1 MVGFNLP
8 GEIRTMALSVLAVWI
23 LSGVSVSAQSA
34 NYLLAISHRN
44 DVNKK
49 ITVYK
54 PDGEQVFNY
63 IPSGNYDE
71 NIPTWILSAPA
82 SKRLLVSCTVDE
94 DHHHEKDTKTTT
106 EGLVEVFDYSGYP
119 DSGITHVDSV
129 EVGNVPFH
137 NYLAPDGRVVV
148 SNDED
153 GTLSFIEPASLEVET
168 VTGGYHHGTVVFVGD
183 ASGYD
188 TYVGRFLGETETGGI
203 DIIGKDGAVRTT
215 LTLSLPNPHSGV
227 YSPLTKRVY
236 FACMGGLEV
245 IGTEGT
251 DKDKLLEPVP
261 LPGEGVEAQLK
272 ISPDGRHVIGNIY
285 YEDPGDEQ
293 GAFYSYDTMT
303 GALTSVESVNCT
315 DFGYS
320 PDGKWL
326 VAGDLVLTGT
336 STVHQ
341 VHVIN
346 TDPSSSNFM
355 KVVKAIPLDEP
366 IPSRVGFSGVQFSP
380 DGTKAYVALTE
391 RDQLLVINMEDF
403 SETTLPVEAAPW
415 FLLAFSTAETPSGIE
430 AWQLYE

>member
-1 MVGFNLP
+1 MVCFNLS
-8 GEIRTMALSVLAVWI
+8 GGIRTAVLCALAVWI
-23 LSGVSVSAQSA
+23 LSGVSISAQSA
-34 NYLLAISHRN
+34 DYLLAISHQN

-49 ITVYK
+49 VTIYN
-54 PDGEQVFNY
+54 PDGQQIFNHV
-63 IPSGNYDE
+63 PSGSYDE
-71 NIPTWILSAPA
+71 NIPTWMIAAPA
-82 SKRLLVSCTVDE
+82 VKRLFVSCTADE
-94 DHHHEKDTKTTT
+94 EHHHEKSNKAEK

-119 DSGITHVDSV
+119 DSPITHVGSV
-129 EVGNVPFH
+129 EAGNVPFH

-153 GTLSFIEPASLEVET
+153 GTLSFIEPASLIVET

-183 ASGYD
+183 ASGYE
-188 TYVGRFLGETETGGI
+188 TYVGRFLGETEAGGI
-203 DIIGKDGAVRTT
+203 DIIGNDGTVRKT

-227 YSPLTKRVY
+227 YSPLTRRVY
-236 FACMGGLEV
+236 FACIGGLEV

-251 DKDKLLEPVP
+251 EKDKLLETVP

-285 YEDPGDEQ
+285 YEDPGEEQ
-293 GAFYSYDTMT
+293 GAFYSYDTVT
-303 GALTSVESVNCT
+303 GALSSVESVNCT

-346 TDPSSSNFM
+346 TDPSSVNFM

-366 IPSRVGFSGVQFSP
+366 VPSRVGFSGVQFSP

-391 RDQLLVINMEDF
+391 RDQLLVINMEDL

-415 FLLAFSTAETPSGIE
+415 FLFAFSTEEIPSGIKS
-430 AWQLYE
+430 WQLYE